1 MCSEGER
8 QEAALAYEESRAL
21 LQSRLER
28 EMQHAAV
35 DAATLPDQQRLVSLF
50 DVEAALM
57 EVDVAWG
64 RESYHRMRGVARPP
78 RAPFLFF
85 CPVENPT
92 RMCSQAR
99 PGRIPMEPVAAL

>member
-8 QEAALAYEESRAL
+8 QEAALAYEKSRAL

-64 RESYHRMRGVARPP
+64 RESYHRMRGAARPP
-78 RAPFLFF
+78 RAPFVS

-92 RMCSQAR
+92 RMSSQAW
-99 PGRIPMEPVAAL
+99 PGRVPMESMAAL